1 MLLCIFPIDLP
12 VIISEK
18 KLAYLEPQEKV
29 WKGES
34 GQWFDISELQ
44 VKGLQDSLAPFN
56 GICDFSAST
65 TLDYSGT
72 LFRFPLRDTPSELS
86 ENVYTVSKLHEL
98 LTALKEEAKF
108 LLLFLRSIDTI
119 EVFELPQHGGQQQLF
134 RVEIAEKEQT
144 YRHRKHFM
152 DQLKSAHE
160 SQSYSVSKHINVVTN
175 FHVAVTDGGHTTR
188 SHWLVANQ
196 VGSPSSKVHTAAV
209 KQHVFPWVGV
219 ALELKDGSA
228 PTPTSSGRIF
238 CFLPMPA
245 EASSPLP
252 VHVNGTFGLNDD
264 RRTLKWPGIERK
276 NDPTAEW
283 NTLLVSQ
290 LLPPC
295 YALLLNRAKDLLT
308 PKEYYSAL
316 PEVSSV
322 QYSNWKD
329 LLLPLFHVLMSEPVV
344 WTERLDTKVGRWIVP
359 SEGVFVP
366 REGNFSLIVHCI
378 LSSCGVKLVDVPS
391 RIWDAFQLAGFS
403 PSSVSPSLTR
413 NHIRIQSG
421 SYMSIDAHSKYELLR
436 YCLTDQ
442 QYSDLQGLFLLPLA
456 DGRFEQFTSGGLYN
470 SSQYRY
476 LCSGDYPQ
484 DLLPNLNDQL
494 INLHENDSD
503 LQTKLLS
510 VASSQ
515 RTQLRSL
522 DTQAVAQLLPH
533 CFPQEWHSC
542 KTVSLPHPF
551 FPSEWFEKFWR
562 WVRTRD
568 LHTFVGQLIL
578 PVVSSKQSGFD
589 VTMLTGNSPVLL
601 FSEQCSTDFLQAQ
614 TKLQVR
620 YTNTSEFPYLYHKY
634 LPSYVNEPSP
644 SGILTAIANAHQ
656 RNITEIQTVKL
667 SPSEASIIQV
677 YLSTQLFY
685 PNSAQQKALSS
696 LPVLSAL
703 NQDKLYSAN
712 EAAQSTWNSMIVM
725 EPEGFDI
732 NYRCLPRNLIVI
744 SRAQN
749 HIAFLNSIPGIKK
762 PTKVDFI
769 LKFLFP
775 MIRNN
780 TYYPSSQIDDLMKQ
794 ILSMSHHFPQ
804 LTSELSDLKFLKT
817 SISSSTR
824 KSPKELFDP
833 SHQSLKE
840 LYLGEPV
847 FPIDPFDQLKYV
859 LPLRECGLRHSVTA
873 QEIVQIIESIAG
885 TSTGSFPQSVTATK
899 ISRLKAVL
907 ACLSSESL
915 TQLSFD
921 RPVTVRRY
929 HSFTLKTALQVLA
942 SQYSWLPVRSL
953 PPERYPECLSWKGST
968 CTSHLTSLHG
978 SVLFPCHGDHDEL
991 PTITGSQVYVV
1002 DCTPSQ
1008 ALSTIFASSHSTGL
1022 VEHVLAHFQH
1032 MLKNHHK
1039 IDTDQVDHTVHMIY
1053 RYLQR
1058 SLSTPDSHRQLQ
1070 KLQSL
1075 EWIWIRRHQKF
1086 VHSKMIVL
1094 KPNPSFR
1101 HDLEPYLYVLPDE
1114 LSKYSTLFATFG
1126 VTTFATQSQII
1137 SVLKMVR
1144 DTDSSQ
1150 LNANET
1156 WGTVTSILAWLT
1168 DNGEKCVD
1176 LLPSEAL
1183 YVPIESDADMPLL
1196 ENASEVVYTDSDFL
1210 KAYLKSSETEET
1222 RTFVHHRIH
1231 RQMAHC
1237 LGLTPLTEDLDISE
1251 DTFEDAGQSEPLIQR
1266 LKNILRDYDGSLT
1279 IIKELIQNADDAGAS
1294 EMNIC
1299 FDARTHDIFPKHLLL
1314 AGMAECHGPALVVHN
1329 NASFT
1334 DEDFTNIQ
1342 KLAGATKQDKP
1353 LKIGKF
1359 GVGFCSVYHITDV
1372 PSFVSRD
1379 RLYIFDPTLKY
1390 LKQDIN
1396 DRTRPG
1402 KKVTFTKKLVTS
1414 SKQLLPYENLYGFN
1428 RKESYSGTMFRLP
1441 FRNMASE
1448 ISGVIFSEKLV
1459 DQLINDMKKCSSKLL
1474 LFLRNVKQITFSQ
1487 INPGEES
1494 PHLILDIR
1502 KEVINQFDTNSEA
1515 VCLHQNYTPTL
1526 HSPTLVHVQE
1536 QHWLVASHTGK
1547 ICSNYESKD
1556 STAAVACQLEQK
1568 PLPFDTVYIP
1578 QPVAGEV
1585 FCFLPLTLQTGL
1597 PVHVCSNFA
1606 VMNDRKG
1613 IRSSDDNELS
1623 YCSSSSE
1630 TQWNIELMKQT
1641 IPKAYHNLLA
1651 TLQQMCT
1658 DKKIEEHEYNFFSL
1672 WPLQAKL
1679 KTSNP
1684 WNHFITPLYRFV
1696 CSSDLFYCTFLSQ
1709 WQTLAESRILSPGI
1723 LCHSA
1728 YQAPLKCILDVVEK
1742 LQLPVVSLADSYRN
1756 QLPKAECAAVTITEE
1771 GFVERFFENIASLVG
1786 VRNEVLEHLL
1796 QTFAVVTGRE
1806 TCREEYLKRFISENE
1821 CIPCSP
1827 TGVNLKLP
1835 TEIINPYS
1843 TLASLYDSE
1852 DGVFPLQ
1859 QLYNNR
1865 LVRTAL
1871 NQLGMISSS
1880 LPLSMLTER
1889 AKSIQ
1894 HQYSMD
1900 KLKTLKRVNIIL
1912 SCIAELPKHAKLK
1925 PIAEICFLPVMKK
1938 PCDYPLKWY
1947 GDEYYLLSAKEL
1959 VKGESNAILAGSQVP
1974 IACEELPKN
1983 GGCGYIP
1990 YRVMTVLGIQTC
2002 PTDQQ
2007 VINHLCHLIEVFEAQ
2022 QPILPGPDT
2031 PSIDIKF
2038 VENTCLSVYQWL
2050 ESRLANEI
2058 LKPYDPLFT
2067 QLQHKPCVWNGKQF
2081 VSPHAVAKCWDHNGP
2096 YLFSLPLLLTSRPHL
2111 TTAIHIREKFVTED
2125 FLVGL
2130 KKMFQEFRSVSI
2142 DDKCQKAMPILLQAL
2157 QEATDL
2163 PEDFTC
2169 YLPDTLYLMHD
2180 AKELAYNDAPWCE
2193 VEGDW
2198 TFVNKSIPR
2207 DAAQKL
2213 GVKMIRSK
2221 LLEEYESSSNDFGG
2235 VPFGQKEELT
2245 RRIKNILR
2253 EYPFDETVLK
2263 ELLQNA
2269 DDAKA
2274 KRMYIILDKRRHGT
2288 KCLPSDNWKDLQGP
2302 ALLVWNDNVFSEDD
2316 LSGIQRLGLGNK
2328 RTDAESIGMFGIGF
2342 NVVYHLTDCP
2352 SFISN
2357 GTTLCILDPHCRYVP
2372 GANELKPGRRYDN
2385 LDEKFWTHWPDL
2397 KAAYLQD
2404 ELSNCPSEIKTGTL
2418 FRFPLRS
2425 TEELVKKSKLLD
2437 SESPSARIHM
2447 CITDWKMQH
2456 NLKVW
2461 ACSLKQALLFLNH
2474 VIELKFFVIEN
2485 MPNSE
2490 MKTTHWFEVSLDE
2503 PATVVIEQ
2511 DELHRKVAAFA
2522 RTGSEPYITRPYSMT
2537 CIDKSAGNTE
2547 SERWLIQKGVG
2558 DVDNRGQ
2565 DWIYAPQVKPRHGI
2579 AARLE
2584 SVNDGTLFRGRVFC
2598 FLPLPVSSRLPV
2610 HINGSFVLSNSRR
2623 SLWHST
2629 DTDHPDDGTKWN
2641 QKLIEA
2647 IASSY
2652 AKLLVT
2658 AREFYIVPECY
2669 DSKEKLEIDI
2679 QQYYHIFPTWLCE
2692 PTPENLYKGL
2702 AKMVYRKLDSQN
2714 ANILITIKAYHEPLV
2729 AATDTETSISTVNSF
2744 MGEWHPLHSPDVSQ
2758 QSYFWSDSKIA
2769 PILERIGMNLTAAPK
2784 RIRCHFKDSKADDAI
2799 FEDSKADDAI
2809 KLPEVSQKTVYQ
2821 YYSTFSEQVSK
2832 TGFPCHI
2839 KDTVFLSIPNFQQF
2853 VLYLLSDSKD
2863 KLGCREFPGSPF
2875 DLPLLLTADNQLRNF
2890 DEENKVIKS
2899 KFLYLFPQNQ
2909 EKFLH
2914 PELQQP
2920 NYVETY
2926 FLQPRDDNWSI
2937 VRNILSATL
2946 PLSFCTSRVHN
2957 AEQYIETLK
2966 SLWKCLLNDPV
2977 FSHYLKVVVEYWAL
2991 LPSTNYQLFSFRP
3004 NRLMPI
3010 IDSTD
3015 SSSEIEESPISTS
3028 EATEHIFELLKQAGM
3043 PILDTNIVPSPQD
3056 HEIDQFCPA
3065 LSNTVKILSNL
3076 YYLHEEG
3083 TLQVFLSTTPH
3094 IDGKI
3099 EILFKYLGQIHFADK
3114 TYRDS
3119 LKKVKSLPLFRNI
3132 DGNLCTLLGTVY
3144 IWPGT
3149 GVCLAGSDKW
3159 VKETKCV
3166 FLKPGG
3172 MWRKLQV
3179 QQSVL
3184 GIKTIAALH
3193 VYTFYI
3199 FPHFYLLNETE
3210 RLQQL
3215 KHIRDHLFD
3224 NAKGMSELNYQ
3235 HCLDFISAL
3244 KNLRCILHNDTL
3256 KPISDFSDP
3265 EVELFK
3271 TFGDSFLFLPEEL
3284 SNEMWLE
3291 FFRKIGLRTKVS
3303 MEKFTEFC
3311 QTVSK
3316 GRHKNL
3322 QKASSVLL
3330 AYLFQAK
3337 EWHDKKDFLRQVS
3350 QIPFVCTETLP
3361 HLNWI
3366 KPIHSAENTV
3376 MKDQNATHMTRLC
3389 GAATYGNAS
3398 LLWTLKSV
3406 VYLPAL
3412 HDYPESDKEA
3422 FYNAMGVIQTPCI
3435 DDVIKNVCN
3444 ISKSRYSNF
3453 SLFDRYNNE
3462 YKMKQTSEERCSLL
3476 DVMLDNFAFF
3486 QERECP
3492 ESKLKQLN
3500 GVSCVPV
3507 LAQDD
3512 ITTPVLVEPQQVVAA
3527 SEIKFQPFLN
3537 PLPKQLYT
3545 VQPILSCMGV
3555 EGSVG
3560 PAHIRFALEKAYTTA
3575 SGEPLEPNT
3584 QEVVKHLLIELH
3596 SLLQSNS
3603 HSSSEAHP
3611 TSMLPEVLKPLYLPS
3626 IEHKLISS
3634 TVLFYPDRGYHRTT
3648 DFKFSS
3654 SQYSLFS
3661 LISDEQMHG
3670 GSFVQKLTEKE
3681 FCQQLPQTVSPRALS
3696 ACTINMLQESRSI
3709 SDVQLPLAE
3718 RLESLLASP
3727 SLTKAVNLIFFKL
3740 YIGPNADAVRSTFLT
3755 ALEQF
3760 LRSITVITMKTVKAD
3775 ILLAVDPERNKKIA
3789 TRNFKFLFQKKTNDD
3804 DGSEVFCLYVSA
3816 ELKNST
3822 TLTMDRFFESLAN
3835 EVLSHVAQMSGI
3847 DPNNLKSHVLSYFL
3861 KAETNDE
3868 ISSILEENFA
3878 VSATAVFE
3886 SSTFFFSPK
3895 LGECI
3900 PKYLHYRLDVDMHN
3914 IFRPEEWIGYGE
3926 VEDTVQYARV
3936 GYRIPQGHGSE
3947 LTDEY
3952 LIYTSPDDDEGTTA
3966 SAIDMYKF
3974 LRGPAGNQQSDADSN
3989 ALCTF
3994 EGESETVQLRQALD
4008 ADDLKAIKKQIC
4020 ADLKCISKL
4029 PDGDQKRK
4037 AIKRLYLKWHPDK
4050 NPHPLATKAFQYL
4063 QRQIERIKNG
4073 KSLEDSDE
4081 EETVAYSPSPN
4092 SDNDWDKHFPQWNQ
4106 TAGAHRS
4113 RSTRETTLGGFQ
4125 AEFPAPQR
4133 EPRTARVW
4141 IAQAESDLE
4150 ALNILLKEV
4159 DIAGRVCCQVC
4170 FLAHE
4175 VAEKAL
4181 KAGKY
4186 AVCGLDPGS
4195 LTNHNLTSHA
4205 IGLEQEKSSILAR
4218 LGSLASSLET
4228 YYLDTRFPNR
4238 YAPPSIPSHH
4248 YNSVEAR
4255 TAARTA
4261 EDIFHMMKQVVEES

>member
-1 MLLCIFPIDLP
+1 MWCAISFPIDLP
-12 VIISEK
+12 VIISGK

-44 VKGLQDSLAPFN
+44 DQGFQDSLAPFN

-65 TLDYSGT
+65 TCDYCGT
-72 LFRFPLRDTPSELS
+72 VFRFPLRDTPSELS
-86 ENVYTVSKLHEL
+86 ENVYTLSKLHEL
-98 LTALKEEAKF
+98 LIALKEEAKF

-119 EVFELPQHGGQQQLF
+119 EVFELPQQGGQQQLF
-134 RVEIAEKEQT
+134 RVEIAEKEQL
-144 YRHRKHFM
+144 YRDRKHFM

-160 SQSYSVSKHINVVTN
+160 SQSYSISQYINVVAN
-175 FHVAVTDGGHTTR
+175 FHVAVTDDGHTTR

-196 VGSPSSKVHTAAV
+196 VGSPSPEVQTAAV

-219 ALELKDGSA
+219 ALELKDDTA
-228 PTPTSSGRIF
+228 PTPTSSGRVF

-252 VHVNGTFGLNDD
+252 VHVNGTFGLNDE

-283 NTLLVSQ
+283 NTLLVSE

-295 YALLLNRAKDLLT
+295 YALLLNRAKDLLA
-308 PKEYYSAL
+308 PKEYYSAW
-316 PEVSSV
+316 PEVSRV
-322 QYSNWKD
+322 RYTNWKD
-329 LLLPLFHVLMSEPVV
+329 LLLPLFRILMSQWGV
-344 WTERLDTKVGRWIVP
+344 WTERSDTKVGRWIVP
-359 SEGVFVP
+359 SEGVFVS
-366 REGNFSLIVHCI
+366 REGNFSVIVHHI
-378 LSSCGVKLVDVPS
+378 LSSCSVRLVDVPPG
-391 RIWDAFQLAGFS
+391 IWDGFQLAGFS

-413 NHIRIQSG
+413 NHIRNQSG

-456 DGRFEQFTSGGLYN
+456 DGRFEQFTSAGLCN
-470 SSQYRY
+470 PNQYRY
-476 LCSGDYPQ
+476 LCSRDYPQ
-484 DLLPNLNDQL
+484 DLLPNLNDRL
-494 INLHENDSD
+494 VNLHQNDSD
-503 LQTKLLS
+503 LQTKLKA
-510 VASSQ
+510 VASSKK
-515 RTQLRSL
+515 TQLRNL
-522 DTQAVAQLLPH
+522 DTQAVAELLPD
-533 CFPQEWHSC
+533 CFPQEWRSC
-542 KTVSLPHPF
+542 QTVSLPHPF
-551 FPSEWFEKFWR
+551 FPSQWFETFWK

-568 LHTFVGQLIL
+568 LHIFSGQLIL
-578 PVVSSKQSGFD
+578 PLVCYEQSALRSFEVTRLTHSSS
-589 VTMLTGNSPVLL
+589 VLSL
-601 FSEQCSTDFLQAQ
+601 STQQCPNELLQAFA
-614 TKLQVR
+614 KLQVQF
-620 YTNTSEFPYLYHKY
+620 TDPCQFLYLYHKQ
-634 LPSYVNEPSP
+634 LSYYVHDLTSN
-644 SGILTAIANAHQ
+644 GILTAIANAHPRIAKIQAIRFIQIEADSLQLYLSQQHCLNQAQ
-656 RNITEIQTVKL
+656 RN
-667 SPSEASIIQV
+667 
-677 YLSTQLFY
+677 
-685 PNSAQQKALSS
+685 ALMH
-696 LPVLSAL
+696 LPVLTAL
-703 NQDKLYSAN
+703 NHQDKLYSAN
-712 EAAQSTWNSMIVM
+712 EATQNGSIVM

-732 NYRCLPRNLIVI
+732 NHGCLPSHLIII
-744 SRAQN
+744 SQAQN

-780 TYYPSSQIDDLMKQ
+780 TYYPPSQIDDLMKQ

-847 FPIDPFDQLKYV
+847 FPICPFDQLKYV
-859 LPLRECGLRHSVTA
+859 LPLRECGLRHSITA

-885 TSTGSFPQSVTATK
+885 TSTGNFPQSVTATK
-899 ISRLKAVL
+899 ISRAKAVL

-915 TQLSFD
+915 TQSSFD
-921 RPVTVRRY
+921 RSVTVLRY
-929 HSFTLKTALQVLA
+929 HSFALKTALQVLA

-978 SVLFPCHGDHDEL
+978 SVLFPCHDDHEEL

-1008 ALSTIFASSHSTGL
+1008 ALSTIFASSHSARL
-1022 VEHVLAHFQH
+1022 VEHILAHFQH
-1032 MLKNHHK
+1032 ILKNHHK

-1058 SLSTPDSHRQLQ
+1058 SLSTPDSRRQLQ

-1075 EWIWIRRHQKF
+1075 EWIWIRRHQTF
-1086 VHSKMIVL
+1086 VNSKMIVL

-1114 LSKYSTLFATFG
+1114 LSKYLTLFTTFG

-1137 SVLKMVR
+1137 SVLKMIR
-1144 DTDSSQ
+1144 DTDSS
-1150 LNANET
+1150 LLIADET

-1168 DNGEKCVD
+1168 NNGEKCVD
-1176 LLPSEAL
+1176 LLPNEAL
-1183 YVPIESDADMPLL
+1183 YVPIESDADLPQL
-1196 ENASEVVYTDSDFL
+1196 ENASEVVYTDNDFL
-1210 KAYLKSSETEET
+1210 KAYLKSSETEEIH
-1222 RTFVHHRIH
+1222 TFVHRRIH
-1231 RQMAHC
+1231 LKMARC
-1237 LGLTPLTEDLDISE
+1237 LGLTPLTEYLDISE
-1251 DTFEDAGQSEPLIQR
+1251 DTFEDVGQSEPLIQR

-1294 EMNIC
+1294 QMNIC
-1299 FDARTHDIFPKHLLL
+1299 FDARTHDISPKHLLL

-1334 DEDFTNIQ
+1334 DEDFKNIQ
-1342 KLAGATKQDKP
+1342 KLAGTTKQDKS

-1402 KKVTFTKKLVTS
+1402 KKVTFTKKLVTT

-1487 INPGEES
+1487 INSGEEA

-1502 KEVINQFDTNSEA
+1502 KEVIKQFDTNSEA

-1526 HSPTLVHVQE
+1526 HSPTLFRE
-1536 QHWLVASHTGK
+1536 QHWLVASHTGE

-1578 QPVAGEV
+1578 EPIAGEV

-1597 PVHVCSNFA
+1597 PVHVSSNFA

-1613 IRSSDDNELS
+1613 IRSSDDEELS
-1623 YCSSSSE
+1623 YSSSSSE
-1630 TQWNIELMKQT
+1630 TQWNIELMKHT

-1658 DKKIEEHEYNFFSL
+1658 DKRIDEDEYKFFSL
-1672 WPLQAKL
+1672 WPLQEKL

-1696 CSSDLFYCTFLSQ
+1696 CSSNLFYCTFLSK

-1728 YQAPLKCILDVVEK
+1728 YQAPLKCILDVVEE

-1771 GFVERFFENIASLVG
+1771 GFVERLFENIASLVG

-1796 QTFAVVTGRE
+1796 QTFAVVSGRE

-1835 TEIINPYS
+1835 TEVINPYS

-1859 QLYNNR
+1859 QLYNKK

-1894 HQYSMD
+1894 YQYSMD
-1900 KLKTLKRVNIIL
+1900 KLKTLKRVQIIL
-1912 SCIAELPKHAKLK
+1912 SCLENLPKHAKLK
-1925 PIAEICFLPVMKK
+1925 PIIAEIRFLPVMRK
-1938 PCDYPLKWY
+1938 PCGYPLKWY

-1959 VKGESNAILAGSQVP
+1959 VQGGSNAILTGSQVP

-1990 YRVMTVLGIQTC
+1990 RRVMTALSIQTC
-2002 PTDQQ
+2002 PTSQQ

-2050 ESRLANEI
+2050 ELRLANEA

-2067 QLQHKPCVWNGKQF
+2067 QLQCQPCVWNGKQF

-2096 YLFSLPLLLTSRPHL
+2096 YLFSLPSLLTSRPHL

-2125 FLVGL
+2125 FLVAL
-2130 KKMFQEFRSVSI
+2130 EKMFQEFRSVSI
-2142 DDKCQKAMPILLQAL
+2142 NDKCQKAMPILLQAL

-2169 YLPDTLYLMHD
+2169 YLPDTLYIMHD
-2180 AKELAYNDAPWCE
+2180 AKELAYNDAPWCD

-2198 TFVNKSIPR
+2198 IFVNKSIPR

-2235 VPFGQKEELT
+2235 VAFGQKEELT

-2302 ALLVWNDNVFSEDD
+2302 ALLVWNDSVFSEDD

-2352 SFISN
+2352 SFISD
-2357 GTTLCILDPHCRYVP
+2357 GTTLCVLDPHCRYVP
-2372 GANELKPGRRYDN
+2372 GADERKPGRRYDN
-2385 LDEKFWTHWPDL
+2385 LDEKFWTHWSDL

-2404 ELSNCPSEIKTGTL
+2404 ELSNCPNEIKTGTL

-2425 TEELVKKSKLLD
+2425 TQELVKKSKLLD
-2437 SESPSARIHM
+2437 NDSLSMHNM
-2447 CITDWKMQH
+2447 CITDWKMQD
-2456 NLKVW
+2456 NLKEW
-2461 ACSLKQALLFLNH
+2461 ACYLKQALLFLNH

-2490 MKTTHWFEVSLDE
+2490 IKTTQTHWFEVSLDE
-2503 PATVVIEQ
+2503 PATVAIEQ

-2522 RTGSEPYITRPYSMT
+2522 RRGSEPYITRPYSMT
-2537 CIDKSAGNTE
+2537 CIDKSASNAE

-2558 DVDNRGQ
+2558 DVDNLGQ

-2579 AARLE
+2579 AVRLE
-2584 SVNDGTLFRGRVFC
+2584 SVSDGTSFRGRVFC

-2610 HINGSFVLSNSRR
+2610 HINGSFVLSTSRR
-2623 SLWHST
+2623 SLWRSSNT
-2629 DTDHPDDGTKWN
+2629 DDPDDRDKWN

-2658 AREFYIVPECY
+2658 AREFYILPECY
-2669 DSKEKLEIDI
+2669 DSKEKLKIDI
-2679 QQYYHIFPTWLCE
+2679 QQYYRIFPTWLCE

-2702 AKMVYRKLDSQN
+2702 AKMVYIKLDNQN
-2714 ANILITIKAYHEPLV
+2714 ANILITIKDYHEPLV
-2729 AATDTETSISTVNSF
+2729 AATDTESSISTINSF
-2744 MGEWHPLHSPDVSQ
+2744 IGEWHPLHSPDVSQ
-2758 QSYFWSDSKIA
+2758 QSYFWSDSEIA

-2784 RIRCHFKDSKADDAI
+2784 RVWSLFKDSKADN
-2799 FEDSKADDAI
+2799 AI
-2809 KLPEVSQKTVYQ
+2809 KLPDISQKTVYQ
-2821 YYSTFSEQVSK
+2821 YYNKFSEQVSK

-2839 KDTVFLSIPNFQQF
+2839 KDTVFLSISNFQQF

-2863 KLGCREFPGSPF
+2863 KLGCKEFPSSPF
-2875 DLPLLLTADNQLRNF
+2875 DLPLLLTADHQLRNF

-2899 KFLYLFPQNQ
+2899 KFLYLFPQYQ
-2909 EKFLH
+2909 EIFLH

-2920 NYVETY
+2920 NYVEKY
-2926 FLQPRDDNWSI
+2926 FLQPHDDNWSI
-2937 VRNILSATL
+2937 VQNILSATL
-2946 PLSFCTSRVHN
+2946 PPSLHTSRVHN
-2957 AEQYIETLK
+2957 AEQYISVETLK
-2966 SLWKCLLNDPV
+2966 SFWECFLNDPV
-2977 FSHYLKVVVEYWAL
+2977 FSNHLKSAVEYWAL
-2991 LPSTNYQLFSFRP
+2991 LLSTNCQLFSFRP

-3010 IDSTD
+3010 IDPTD
-3015 SSSEIEESPISTS
+3015 SSSAIEESLISTS
-3028 EATEHIFELLKQAGM
+3028 EDTEHIFELLKQAGM
-3043 PILDTNIVPSPQD
+3043 PVLDTNIVPSPQD
-3056 HEIDQFCPA
+3056 HELDQFCPA

-3083 TLQVFLSTTPH
+3083 KLQLFHTTTPH
-3094 IDGKI
+3094 IDRKI
-3099 EILFKYLGQIHFADK
+3099 ETLFRYLGQIHFADE
-3114 TYRDS
+3114 TCRDS
-3119 LKKVKSLPLFRNI
+3119 VKKVKSLPLFRNI
-3132 DGNLCTLLGTVY
+3132 DGNLCTLLGTVH
-3144 IWPGT
+3144 IWPGH

-3159 VKETKCV
+3159 MKEKNCV
-3166 FLKPGG
+3166 FLKPNGL
-3172 MWRKLQV
+3172 WRKLQV

-3184 GIKTIAALH
+3184 GIKTISALQ
-3193 VYTFYI
+3193 VYTLYI
-3199 FPHFYLLNETE
+3199 FPHFHLLSEKE
-3210 RLQQL
+3210 KLEQL
-3215 KHIRDHLFD
+3215 THIRDQQFD
-3224 NAKGMSELNYQ
+3224 NAKVMNELNYQ
-3235 HCLDFISAL
+3235 YPLDFIRAL
-3244 KNLRCILHNDTL
+3244 KKLPCILHDDTP
-3256 KPISDFSDP
+3256 KPVSDFSDP

-3271 TFGDSFLFLPEEL
+3271 IFGDSFLFLPEEL
-3284 SNEMWLE
+3284 SSKIWLE
-3291 FFRKIGLRTKVS
+3291 FFRKIGLQTKVS
-3303 MEKFTEFC
+3303 MEKFIEFC
-3311 QTVSK
+3311 RTVSK
-3316 GRHKNL
+3316 GGHTDL

-3330 AYLFQAK
+3330 TYLFQAK
-3337 EWHDKKDFLRQVS
+3337 EWHEKNDFLRQVS

-3361 HLNWI
+3361 HLNRI
-3366 KPIHSAENTV
+3366 KPIHSAENVV
-3376 MKDQNATHMTRLC
+3376 MKDQKAIHMTRLC
-3389 GAATYGNAS
+3389 GAATYGHAS
-3398 LLWTLKSV
+3398 LLWTLKPIV
-3406 VYLPAL
+3406 CLPEL
-3412 HDYPESDKEA
+3412 HSESDEEA
-3422 FYNAMGVIQTPCI
+3422 FNFYNAVGVIQTPCI
-3435 DDVIKNVCN
+3435 DDVIENVCN

-3476 DVMLDNFAFF
+3476 DVMLANFAFF

-3512 ITTPVLVEPQQVVAA
+3512 ITTPVLVEPQQVVAG

-3537 PLPKQLYT
+3537 PLPKQLY
-3545 VQPILSCMGV
+3545 VVLPILSCMGV
-3555 EGSVG
+3555 EESIG
-3560 PAHIRFALEKAYTTA
+3560 PAHIRFALEKAHTTA
-3575 SGEPLEPNT
+3575 SGQPLDPNT
-3584 QEVVKHLLIELH
+3584 QEVVKHLLSELH

-3611 TSMLPEVLKPLYLPS
+3611 TSMPPEVLKPLYLPS
-3626 IEHKLISS
+3626 IERKLINS
-3634 TVLFYPDRGYHRTT
+3634 TLLFYPDRRYHRKT

-3670 GSFVQKLTEKE
+3670 EYLSSFIQKLTEKE

-3696 ACTINMLQESRSI
+3696 ACTIKKLHDSCSI

-3718 RLESLLASP
+3718 QLENVLALS
-3727 SLTKAVNLIFFKL
+3727 SLTKAVNLVFTKL
-3740 YIGPNADAVRSTFLT
+3740 YIGPKPDAVRSTFLT
-3755 ALEQF
+3755 AFEQF
-3760 LRSITVITMKTVKAD
+3760 LQSITVITVKTVKAD
-3775 ILLAVDPERNKKIA
+3775 ILLAVDPETNKKIA
-3789 TRNFKFLFQKKTNDD
+3789 TKEMKFLFQKKTNDD
-3804 DGSEVFCLYVSA
+3804 DGSEVFFLYVSA
-3816 ELKNST
+3816 ELKKPSAQSMH
-3822 TLTMDRFFESLAN
+3822 LFFESLAS
-3835 EVLSHVAQMSGI
+3835 EMLSHVAQMSGI
-3847 DPNNLKSHVLSYFL
+3847 DPNKLNSYVLSNFL
-3861 KAETNDE
+3861 KAETDDD
-3868 ISSILEENFA
+3868 ILSTLEENFE
-3878 VSATAVFE
+3878 VSVTADFE

-3895 LGECI
+3895 LGKCI
-3900 PKYLHYRLDVDMHN
+3900 PKYLHHRLDVDMRN

-3952 LIYTSPDDDEGTTA
+3952 RIYTSPDDDEGTTA

-3974 LRGPAGNQQSDADSN
+3974 LRGPAGNQQSNVDSN
-3989 ALCTF
+3989 ALSTF
-3994 EGESETVQLRQALD
+3994 EGESEIVRLRQALD

-4020 ADLKCISKL
+4020 ADLKCIGKL
-4029 PDGDQKRK
+4029 PDEDQKRK

-4050 NPHPLATKAFQYL
+4050 NPHPLATKAFHYL

-4073 KSLEDSDE
+4073 KSVEDSDE

-4106 TAGAHRS
+4106 TAKAHRN

-4125 AEFPAPQR
+4125 VDFPVPQH
-4133 EPRTARVW
+4133 EPGTARVW

-4159 DIAGRVCCQVC
+4159 DRAERVCCHVC

-4205 IGLEQEKSSILAR
+4205 IGLEQEKSSIPAR

-4238 YAPPSIPSHH
+4238 YAPPSTPSHH

-4261 EDIFHMMKQVVEES
+4261 EDIFHMMKPVVEES